1 MGVDL
6 GADAAA
12 GVAGISGAGVPVCA
26 LSVGAAGGVT
36 GASVVA
42 SDCTSEARGEAAY
55 EGALERKRNERSH
68 VIMMAMKKV
77 PPAPTAATRKS
88 MAYKARYVRKDV
100 RLCCL
105 WSTHPSKPRNPTC
118 RVSKTPRARVA

>member
-1 MGVDL
+1 MGVDI

-88 MAYKARYVRKDV
+88 MAYKARTLR
-100 RLCCL
+100 
-105 WSTHPSKPRNPTC
+105 SKGCALVLSVVYPP
-118 RVSKTPRARVA
+118 KQAP